1 MAFPAVAAGNTSTEA
16 SLTTTH
22 GVAMPVTVNAGELLL
37 IKISTGGEPVITMPA
52 GWQNVYTPVVFTA
65 VSLATFKKIADGTE
79 GGTTVN
85 FTTDVTVKS
94 SHIACAINAWVGDLA
109 GVVAGTAVTA
119 NSDSPNPP
127 AVTSTWGSAD
137 NLFLTQM
144 SIQRTAA
151 LTGYPTLYTD
161 NQTEV
166 STGTGGQDSLVAMS
180 TRNLAAN
187 TDNPS
192 NYAVAVERRN
202 IAQTI
207 VIAPVGAV
215 LPVSGGIT
223 QELTQDL
230 TQNLI
235 MNITG

>member
-1 MAFPAVAAGNTSTEA
+1 MAFPAVAAGNTSTVTVA
-16 SLTTTH
+16 ATSH
-22 GVAMPVTVNAGELLL
+22 GVAMPATVNAGELLL

-52 GWQNVYTPVVFTA
+52 GWQNAYTPVVFTA
-65 VSLATFKKIADGTE
+65 VSLACFKKIADGTE

-85 FTTDVTVKS
+85 FTTDILVKS
-94 SHIACAINAWVGDLA
+94 SHISCAINAWVGDLA

-119 NSDSPNPP
+119 NSDRPNPP
-127 AVTSTWGSAD
+127 EVTSTWGSAD

-192 NYAVAVERRN
+192 SYAVAVARRN

-215 LPVSGGIT
+215 LPEGVPQTNLSIGIG
-223 QELTQDL
+223 
-230 TQNLI
+230 I
-235 MNITG
+235 GVGI